1 MRTKLFGA
9 LVSILMFES
18 GTALS
23 MNKGQYTA
31 YAASGM
37 NCKTWV
43 EYAQKKR
50 PEIGWWIGGYMTGVN
65 FAKQGKVDW
74 FETDT
79 STAVLSITKYCK
91 QFPTD
96 HVVKAAKSLLKIGK
110 EK

>member
-23 MNKGQYTA
+23 MNNGQYTA

-43 EYAQKKR
+43 EYAQKQR

-79 STAVLSITKYCK
+79 STAVLSITKHCK

-96 HVVKAAKSLLKIGK
+96 HVVKAAKSLLKTGK